1 MVETSILGSSPRTV
15 RSGSS
20 PEISASHTLISTPRT
35 ARSGSLRMSKSF
47 FNNPYASL
55 YDMLITVTVPDS
67 RINALDFIGIW
78 AETYPEVTCVYPPES
93 TSAILKS
100 IAKFVF
106 PKQLDIVTLDA
117 VHAAYRYYS
126 FKGEFFTFTVH
137 KQSLDTVCFCYVF
150 RSIRLVAMDNGRRTA
165 IVPIAFIVISERPSV
180 DLYYSVLAEWNAS
193 RTTAPDLLIHKMAKQ
208 FQCTRSATEY
218 MDAWFSVPV
227 VHILSDN
234 PLILFQTIMALL
246 REEKVMVTSH
256 SVSLRSMAVL
266 GLYSILQ
273 STRLPWPH
281 PCLAC
286 PPEDISYE
294 LPNAPTPVLAAVKE
308 SNGLTRTAVWL
319 NIDACTLIPNEAV
332 GLELSDSLVPVV
344 SDSLVEWTHSQSIMT
359 VPGIT
364 KEQVR
369 DHLNT
374 IEGIRSKI
382 NQVVGEIDIT
392 IGSCT
397 KSYQSELSMI
407 ESKFSFTSIQSIVF
421 RSQAF
426 HIQR

>member
-1 MVETSILGSSPRTV
+1 MADTSILGSSPGTV

-20 PEISASHTLISTPRT
+20 PEVSASHTLISTPRT
-35 ARSGSLRMSKSF
+35 GRSTSMRMSKSF
-47 FNNPYASL
+47 STNPSAPL
-55 YDMLITVTVPDS
+55 YDMLITVSVPDS
-67 RINALDFIGIW
+67 RINALDFIGVW

-106 PKQLDIVTLDA
+106 PKQLDIVTLDP
-117 VHAAYRYYS
+117 VHAAYRYWYY
-126 FKGEFFTFTVH
+126 KGEFFTFTVH

-150 RSIRLVAMDNGRRTA
+150 RSIRMVAMDNGRTA

-180 DLYYSVLAEWNAS
+180 DLYHSLLAEWNAS
-193 RTTAPDLLIHKMAKQ
+193 RTTAPDLLIHRVAKQ
-208 FQCTRSATEY
+208 FACTRSATEY
-218 MDAWFSVPV
+218 MDAWFAVPV
-227 VHILSDN
+227 VHILSEN
-234 PLILFQTIMALL
+234 PFILFQTIMALL
-246 REEKVMVTSH
+246 REEKVMVTSDN
-256 SVSLRSMAVL
+256 VSLRSMAVL

-294 LPNAPTPVLAAVKE
+294 LPNAPTPVLAAVKKR
-308 SNGLTRTAVWL
+308 NGLTRTAVWL
-319 NIDACTLIPNEAV
+319 DIDACTLIPNEDV
-332 GLELSDSLVPVV
+332 GLELSDSLVPEV
-344 SDSLVEWTHSQSIMT
+344 SDSLVEWTYSQSMIT
-359 VPGIT
+359 VSGIT
-364 KEQVR
+364 MEQVR
-369 DHLNT
+369 EHLNT

-382 NQVVGEIDIT
+382 NQVVGEIEVT

-397 KSYQSELSMI
+397 QSYQSELSMI
-407 ESKFSFTSIQSIVF
+407 ESKFSLTSIQSIVF